1 MFLWQVGNQPVNCP
15 PIPRCDTKCLT
26 APIIREVVVRSV
38 SEQRPKGKGG
48 LLYLMLHATEPL
60 SCDLPASPP

>member
-1 MFLWQVGNQPVNCP
+1 MVESDTL
-15 PIPRCDTKCLT
+15 RCLDAAAGL
-26 APIIREVVVRSV
+26 AYWNAAQLLAIMREVVVRSV